1 MVKRREQNIHPPKIT
16 AAHSPS
22 GKKLAP
28 AINAPISARNVT
40 STNAHAFSGYFSS
53 SLIRS
58 IRIVDFRIGIIINTT
73 NQAEMYFARALMIP
87 IRKQ

>member
-1 MVKRREQNIHPPKIT
+1 MRREQNIQPPKIT

-28 AINAPISARNVT
+28 ANNTPMSARKAVSINAQ
-40 STNAHAFSGYFSS
+40 AFSGSLS
-53 SLIRS
+53 NSLIRS
-58 IRIVDFRIGIIINTT
+58 MRMVDLRIGIIINMT
-73 NQAEMYFARALMIP
+73 NQAEMYFARAQQIP